1 MHFRD
6 ISRQFSASVFELSE
20 HLRVARPDAI
30 LEENMLEENV
40 APEAMLPWSFSASLF
55 SGELPSLL
63 LELSRVC
70 VTV

>member
-30 LEENMLEENV
+30 LEENGENV
-40 APEAMLPWSFSASLF
+40 APEAALPRSVSASLF
-55 SGELPSLL
+55 WGDLPSLL
-63 LELSRVC
+63 PELSRAC